1 MGPTDA
7 LQDAIESL
15 TLQCVDLSGD
25 FRLLFFPVCRI
36 SELCG
41 LNEEWGHNCVKK
53 WGIGIAL
60 LSPFQDSE

>member
-1 MGPTDA
+1 MA
-7 LQDAIESL
+7 
-15 TLQCVDLSGD
+15 
-25 FRLLFFPVCRI
+25 LLFDRI

-41 LNEEWGHNCVKK
+41 LNVEWDINCVKK